1 VIDSKEIHS
10 MDMINIGYSGA
21 SAAQVQLNVTA
32 QNTANAMT
40 PGYTRQVAKT
50 STMGASPG
58 ALNSAGNGVQVDSI
72 CRVSNPYLV
81 NQVWFAATDY
91 GYYTTQQQY
100 LTQLETVLSDENS
113 SLNAGFDNFFAA
125 LNAAST
131 TPDDP
136 ALREQ
141 VLSEANALAL
151 RFNNTTRYIHSQS
164 SEIVSQQQATISQ
177 INTLTVGIADYN
189 QKIAEAEANGDNP
202 SALYDARDQ
211 MVEQLSGMVDIQV
224 NIDDRG
230 NYNVT
235 LQNGQPLVSG
245 QQSATIKMES
255 SSGGEQSLTLT
266 FAGTT
271 SNMTMATGGSLGAL
285 FDYQHKVLD
294 PLTGTINSIAQQFTT
309 AVNSQLAAGYDLNGN
324 PGAPLFI
331 YAGDSPDGPLMIN
344 PDITPDQLAFSS
356 APDVPGNGNN
366 LQALIG
372 IAGQPLTIANLG
384 TVTVGSA
391 CTSIISNIGIYSRQN
406 QTEAESA
413 SNVYSE
419 AQNQWSSVSG
429 VSMDEEAVNLIA
441 YTQIYQAN
449 LKVISTGAKI
459 FDSVLEMF

>member
-1 VIDSKEIHS
+1 

-50 STMGASPG
+50 STLGASPG
-58 ALNSAGNGVQVDSI
+58 SLNSAGNGVQVDSI
-72 CRVSNPYLV
+72 CRVSNQYLV
-81 NQVWFAATDY
+81 NQVWFAASDY

-100 LTQLETVLSDENS
+100 LMQLEGVLSDDSS
-113 SLNAGFDNFFAA
+113 SLSAGFDNFFAA

-131 TPDDP
+131 MPDDP

-151 RFNNTTRYIHSQS
+151 RFNNTSSYIDSQS
-164 SEIVSQQQATISQ
+164 SEIASQEQATLSQ
-177 INTLTVGIADYN
+177 INTLTAGIANYN
-189 QKIAEAEANGDNP
+189 QQIAEAEANGDNA

-211 MVEQLSGMVDIQV
+211 MVEQLSGMLDIQV
-224 NIDDRG
+224 NIDDKG
-230 NYNVT
+230 NYNIT

-245 QQSATIKMES
+245 QES
-255 SSGGEQSLTLT
+255 STITLESGDDGSQSLTLS

-271 SNMTMATGGSLGAL
+271 YGMTMETGGSLGAL

-294 PLTGTINSIAQQFTT
+294 PLTETINSIAQQFTI
-309 AVNSQLAAGYDLNGN
+309 AVNDQLAAGYDLNGN

-331 YAGDSPDGPLMIN
+331 YDADSPNGPLMAN
-344 PDITPDQLAFSS
+344 PDITADQLAFSS
-356 APDVPGNGNN
+356 DPDASGNGDN
-366 LQALIG
+366 LQALIN
-372 IAGQPLTIANLG
+372 IAGEPLAIANLG

-391 CTSIISNIGIYSRQN
+391 CTSIISNIGIYSRQT
-406 QTEAESA
+406 QTESESA
-413 SNVYSE
+413 SSVYSE
-419 AQNQWSSVSG
+419 AQNQRSSVSG
-429 VSMDEEAVNLIA
+429 VSMDEEAVNLIT

-449 LKVISTGAKI
+449 LKVISTGAEI